1 MTSFGDSTLFSSCQL
16 RLRTPTNGQTAQGC
30 KVTAQ
35 DLRPNLLSTSDNPN
49 LNCLQGNISDED
61 SIAESFALAVKHH
74 KCPVNILCANAGITD
89 ESNSYPIW
97 DMPTELWDRTY
108 AVNVRGTYLTIKHFL
123 KSVETAQTADG
134 KELRNVSVVV
144 TGSECGVFGQAG
156 HVEYASG
163 KAGLQYGLVKTVKN
177 EIVRLNGKARINAV
191 APGWVDTKLIE
202 GRLDDPKERWRE
214 AEATLVFQ
222 HPLMV
227 DLHLLTRNS
236 VPLRKIAQ
244 PSDVARAA
252 AFLASHRA
260 AGHISGQ
267 CISVDGGMEGRIVWS
282 EDEIQ
287 KTQQTAAEVMS
298 PSLDTKGEIFGT
310 TTQGVQIGS
319 ESRPSTSNQPTP
331 SVVSPQAKPKIKILL
346 SVDFDAVSGWLGTG
360 QHPDNNLSD
369 YSSGFFA
376 GQVGVPRLLKLFK
389 KLAIQDKVTWF
400 VPMHSAESFPD
411 EFQGIIDSGAE
422 IGLHGYCHEGA
433 PQLTP
438 TQERDVLAHCIA
450 LYQDLVGRRPVGY
463 RAPLYQLREST
474 VELLEQYSFLYDTSL
489 SHHDS
494 KPYHLPTLPPIE
506 PPKYGAS
513 ASARDWMK
521 PLPTPAP
528 PTSKTLVEIPANWY
542 AEDMTPLQYWPH
554 TPNSQGYVDVRVI
567 ENMWKDKFE
576 WIKGEVDE
584 MSEKDMMVFPL
595 VLHPDT
601 SGMAH
606 VIGMVERI
614 VTWLQAWG
622 NAVEFCTYEE
632 AAKEWKEKNQVA

>member
-1 MTSFGDSTLFSSCQL
+1 MSFLGLEGLHVFVTGAAGGIGSAVVEEFLAL
-16 RLRTPTNGQTAQGC
+16 GC
-30 KVTAQ
+30 KVTAH
-35 DLRPNLLSTSDNPN
+35 DLRSNPLSAGENPN
-49 LNCLQGNISDED
+49 LNCLQGDISNEA
-61 SIAESFALAVKHH
+61 SIAASFAQAVEHH
-74 KCPVNILCANAGITD
+74 KAPVNILCANAGITD

-123 KSVETAQTADG
+123 KSVELAQKETE
-134 KELRNVSVVV
+134 KELPNVSVIV

-163 KAGLQYGLVKTVKN
+163 KAGLQYGLVRTVKN
-177 EIVRLNGKARINAV
+177 EIVRLNSKARINAV

-202 GRLDDPKERWRE
+202 GRLDDPNEMWRE
-214 AEATLVFQ
+214 AEAT
-222 HPLMV
+222 
-227 DLHLLTRNS
+227 

-244 PSDVARAA
+244 PTDVARTA

-282 EDEIQ
+282 EDEVR
-287 KTQQTAAEVMS
+287 KTQTTANEVAT
-298 PSLDTKGEIFGT
+298 PGVEGKGEVFGT
-310 TTQGVQIGS
+310 FTQGVQIS
-319 ESRPSTSNQPTP
+319 SSRPTTANQVIAPAITTSTKS
-331 SVVSPQAKPKIKILL
+331 KIKIKILL

-360 QHPDNNLSD
+360 QHPDNNLAD

-389 KLAIQDKVTWF
+389 KLGVQNKVTWF

-411 EFQGIIDSGAE
+411 EFRSIIDSGAE

-438 TQERDVLAHCIA
+438 IQERDVLEHCIA
-450 LYQDLVGRRPVGY
+450 LYQDLLGRRPVGY

-474 VELLEQYSFLYDTSL
+474 VELLEKYSFLYDSSL

-494 KPYHLPTLPPIE
+494 KPYHLPSLPAIKPPTYE
-506 PPKYGAS
+506 PGAS
-513 ASARDWMK
+513 AKDWMH
-521 PLPTPAP
+521 PLPKAAAA
-528 PTSKTLVEIPANWY
+528 TSKTLVEIPANWY
-542 AEDMTPLQYWPH
+542 TEDMTPLQFWPH
-554 TPNSQGYVDVRVI
+554 APNSQGYVDVRVI

-576 WIKGEVDE
+576 FIRSEVDE
-584 MSEKDMMVFPL
+584 MGDNDVMVFPL

-606 VIGMVERI
+606 VIGMVER
-614 VTWLQAWG
+614 VVKWLQGWG
-622 NAVEFCTYEE
+622 EDVEFVTYEE
-632 AAKEWKEKNQVA
+632 AAQEWKDKNYVAA

>member
-1 MTSFGDSTLFSSCQL
+1 MSFLELEGLHVFVTGAVGGIGSAIVEEFL
-16 RLRTPTNGQTAQGC
+16 AQGC
-30 KVTAQ
+30 KVTAH
-35 DLRPNLLSTSDNPN
+35 DLRPNPLATNGNPN
-49 LNCLQGNISDED
+49 LNCIQGNISDEEA
-61 SIAESFALAVKHH
+61 IEESFAQALKLH
-74 KCPVNILCANAGITD
+74 KCPVNVLCANAGITD

-108 AVNVRGTYLTIKHFL
+108 ATNVRGTYLTIKHFL
-123 KSVETAQTADG
+123 RSVDVAQKDAG
-134 KELRNVSVVV
+134 HELSNVSVIV

-202 GRLDDPKERWRE
+202 GRLDDPQEMWRE
-214 AEATLVFQ
+214 AQAT
-222 HPLMV
+222 
-227 DLHLLTRNS
+227 

-244 PSDVARAA
+244 PTDVARAA

-282 EDEIQ
+282 EDEVR
-287 KTQQTAAEVMS
+287 KSQQTTSESVTAGKKSNSEV
-298 PSLDTKGEIFGT
+298 FGT
-310 TTQGVQIGS
+310 TTEGVGIANTSQQPAVGMHATPTAQI
-319 ESRPSTSNQPTP
+319 TKKN
-331 SVVSPQAKPKIKILL
+331 IKILL

-360 QHPDNNLSD
+360 QHPDNNLAD

-389 KLAIQDKVTWF
+389 KLGVQNKVTWF

-411 EFQGIIDSGAE
+411 EFQSILDSGAE

-438 TQERDVLAHCIA
+438 TQEKDVLEHCIA
-450 LYQDLVGRRPVGY
+450 LYQELVGKRPLGY
-463 RAPLYQLREST
+463 RAPLYQLRETT
-474 VELLEQYSFLYDTSL
+474 VELLERYSFLYDTSL

-494 KPYHLPTLPPIE
+494 KPYYLPNLPPIQAPAYE
-506 PPKYGAS
+506 QS
-513 ASARDWMK
+513 ASAKDWMK
-521 PLPTPAP
+521 PLPKPSP

-542 AEDMTPLQYWPH
+542 AEDMTPLQFWPH
-554 TPNSQGYVDVRVI
+554 VPNSQGYVDVRVI

-576 WIKGEVDE
+576 WIRSELDE
-584 MSEKDMMVFPL
+584 MRESDVMVFPL

-606 VIGMVERI
+606 VIGMIERFMK
-614 VTWLQAWG
+614 WLQGWG
-622 NAVEFCTYEE
+622 GEVEFCTYEE
-632 AAKEWKEKNQVA
+632 AAKEWKERNFVRA